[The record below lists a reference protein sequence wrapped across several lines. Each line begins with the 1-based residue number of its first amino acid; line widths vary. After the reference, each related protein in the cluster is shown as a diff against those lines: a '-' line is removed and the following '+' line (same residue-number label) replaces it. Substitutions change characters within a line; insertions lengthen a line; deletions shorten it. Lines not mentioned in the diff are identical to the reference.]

1 MTTAEQAQRRR
12 VFYDALN
19 SGKFKQ
25 LRGEMRFISGDRQEH
40 CCLAVAQELYEADQG
55 DAADT
60 ESGYSGGF
68 FYRTSIEE
76 PAVCRGEEITILSLG
91 ASQYYGFPGTNP
103 HLRHVDGRAVHS
115 AAYWNDE
122 IPDTDFPAIAKMFEE
137 TFPTVADEE

>member
-25 LRGEMRFISGDRQEH
+25 LRGEMRFISDDRREH

-60 ESGYSGGF
+60 VSSPSGGF
-68 FYRTSIEE
+68 FYRTSIGGDADE
-76 PAVCRGEEITILSLG
+76 RGEDITVLSVG
-91 ASQYYGFPGTNP
+91 ASQYYGFPDNNP
-103 HLRHVDGRAVHS
+103 RLRSADGHVVH
-115 AAYWNDE
+115 AASYWND
-122 IPDTDFPAIAKMFEE
+122 DVSGTDFPAIAKMFEE
-137 TFPTVADEE
+137 TLPAVADEE